1 MVSILSYNYYIII
14 LPQLNG
20 RIEAR
25 MTDLASLA
33 NDETPWTPVRARSIA
48 GKIVQQVHGALF
60 AGQLQPGDALGSEM
74 ELADKFGVSR
84 ITIRDALRSLETMG
98 VIKIRAG
105 AGGGATIASG
115 NIEYFSDALAIQ
127 FKLSG
132 VTTDEVI
139 DAQVAVECAAV
150 ELAALNRTDE
160 DLTRLVE
167 LIAESEEVL
176 EDSVKFTRSG
186 QQFHL
191 AVAEASG
198 NRALVAQFMALHHIV
213 WPNNA
218 HRATRPVAEN
228 AVGYHR
234 SILKAIK
241 HQDTT
246 SARILMREHL
256 DDIRERL

>member
-1 MVSILSYNYYIII
+1 
-14 LPQLNG
+14 
-20 RIEAR
+20 
-25 MTDLASLA
+25 MTDLASLT
-33 NDETPWTPVRARSIA
+33 DEETPWTPVRATSIA
-48 GKIVQQVHGALF
+48 GKIVQQVREALF
-60 AGQLQPGDALGSEM
+60 DGQLQPGHALGSEM
-74 ELADKFGVSR
+74 ELAEQFGVSR

-98 VIKIRAG
+98 VIEIRVG

-132 VTTDEVI
+132 VTTDEVV

-150 ELAALNRTDE
+150 ELAAKNRTAE
-160 DLTRLVE
+160 DLARLAE

-176 EDSVKFTRSG
+176 DDPVKFTHAG

-198 NRALVAQFMALHHIV
+198 NRALVAQFMALRHVV

-218 HRATRPVAEN
+218 HRATRPVAEK
-228 AVGYHR
+228 AVDYHR
-234 SILKAIK
+234 NILTAIK
-241 HQDTT
+241 RQDRS
-246 SARILMREHL
+246 SARNLMREHL
-256 DDIRERL
+256 DEIRERL

>member
-1 MVSILSYNYYIII
+1 
-14 LPQLNG
+14 
-20 RIEAR
+20 

-74 ELADKFGVSR
+74 ELADQFGVSR

-132 VTTDEVI
+132 VTKDEII
-139 DAQVAVECAAV
+139 DAQVAVECATV

-160 DLTRLVE
+160 DLTRLAE
-167 LIAESEEVL
+167 LITESEAVL
-176 EDSVKFTRSG
+176 DDPVKFTRSG

-191 AVAEASG
+191 AGAEASR
-198 NRALVAQFMALHHIV
+198 NRALVAQFMALRNVV
-213 WPNNA
+213 WPNNS
-218 HRATRPVAEN
+218 HRETRPVAEN
-228 AVGYHR
+228 AVGYHHN
-234 SILKAIK
+234 ILKAII